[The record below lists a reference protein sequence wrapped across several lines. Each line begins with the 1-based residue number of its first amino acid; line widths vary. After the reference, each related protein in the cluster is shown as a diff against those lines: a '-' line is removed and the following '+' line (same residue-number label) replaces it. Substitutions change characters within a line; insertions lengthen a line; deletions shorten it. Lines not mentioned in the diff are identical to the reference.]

1 MSEKLFGIGAS
12 NGIKTGIAY
21 LYRPI
26 SISGKAERE
35 TIEESE
41 ISHELNR
48 LEKTKEKSYRELEL
62 LIEKVKE
69 SLDSANVGIIK
80 AQLEFLNDP
89 AFYPEIGKKIEQKK
103 YATEKAIQE
112 VVNFYSDLF
121 AGMKDEYFRER
132 ASDIKDIGKRLLLNL
147 ANEKRNQLS
156 EINEKVILVTDDLT
170 PSDTVQLNKEFVQ
183 AIITRIGG
191 KTSHTAILARTLDI
205 PAVLGMGENIDIIQ
219 NGDVLIIDGNTG
231 ICIVNPNH
239 DEIEEY
245 QRKAENE
252 LEAAQLLNEFAKR
265 QAITKDGYQV
275 EIAANIG
282 NPEEAKIAL
291 EKGAEGIG
299 LYRTEFL
306 FMNND
311 HLPTEAEQYQAY
323 RMASETMKE
332 KPLIIRTLD
341 IGGDK
346 ELSYLAFPKEMNPF
360 LGYRA
365 IRLTLDR
372 KDIFITQLRAI
383 LRASAYGN
391 IKIMFPMISS
401 LAELRSAKA
410 IYEEAKKQLR
420 DEHIAFDEKIELGI
434 MIEIPSAALIA
445 DQFAKEVNFF
455 SIGTND
461 LVQYTLAVD
470 RMNEKVAYLYD
481 YFHPSV
487 LQLIKKTI
495 EASHQARKWTGMCG
509 GMAGDPLAAPL
520 LIGLGLDEWSMDA
533 GSISKIKQVI
543 SRLDRSVCKRL
554 VEEVFQLGTAEEIR
568 AKLQEFHDSI

>member
-1 MSEKLFGIGAS
+1 MSEKLIGIGAS
-12 NGIKTGIAY
+12 NGIKIGTAY
-21 LYRPI
+21 LYKPVTVNSKI
-26 SISGKAERE
+26 ERE

-41 ISHELNR
+41 ISNELNR
-48 LEKTKEKSYRELEL
+48 LENAKENSYDELEL

-69 SLDSANVGIIK
+69 SLDTENIGIIK
-80 AQLEFLNDP
+80 TQLEFLNDP
-89 AFYPEIGKKIEQKK
+89 SFIPEIGKKIEKNK
-103 YATEKAIQE
+103 YTAEKAIQE
-112 VVNFYSDLF
+112 VVNFYSNLF
-121 AGMKDEYFRER
+121 AGMKDEYLRER
-132 ASDIKDIGKRLLLNL
+132 GSDIKDIGKRLLRNL
-147 ANEKRNQLS
+147 VNEKSNQLS

-183 AIITRIGG
+183 AFVTRIGG
-191 KTSHTAILARTLDI
+191 KTSHTAILARTFDI
-205 PAVLGMGENIDIIQ
+205 PAVLGMGDNMAIIQ
-219 NGDVLIIDGNTG
+219 NGDILIIDGNSG
-231 ICIVNPNH
+231 ICIVNPDQ
-239 DEIEEY
+239 DEIEDY
-245 QRKAENE
+245 QRKAEQE
-252 LEAAQLLNEFAKR
+252 FESAKLLKEYINK
-265 QAITKDGYQV
+265 QAITKDGYQI

-311 HLPTEAEQYQAY
+311 HLPTEEEQYQAY
-323 RMASETMKE
+323 KMASETMKE

-346 ELSYLAFPKEMNPF
+346 ELSYFTFPKEMNPF

-391 IKIMFPMISS
+391 VKIMFPMISS
-401 LAELRSAKA
+401 LAEFRSAKA

-420 DEHIAFDEKIELGI
+420 DEHITFDEKIELGI
-434 MIEIPSAALIA
+434 MIEIPSAALLA
-445 DQFAKEVNFF
+445 DQFAKEVDFF

-481 YFHPSV
+481 YFHPAV
-487 LQLIKKTI
+487 LQLIQKTI
-495 EASHQARKWTGMCG
+495 EASHQAGKWTGMCG
-509 GMAGDPLAAPL
+509 GMAGDPVAAPI

-533 GSISKIKQVI
+533 SSISKIKQVI
-543 SRLDRSVCKRL
+543 SRLDRSSCKLL
-554 VEEVFQLGTAEEIR
+554 VEDIFQLGTVEEIR
-568 AKLQEFHDSI
+568 AKLKEFYDSI